1 MKEKNKRIVSKNDTT
16 SIALLLTSKKL
27 GIEKLD
33 LKTIDNYNEIVNKNI
48 EASNILGNI
57 YYSNNIIP
65 PIFDYISD
73 ENKRTYVHINKNI
86 NINEAFSYYFNI
98 IPLGII
104 IAAEQNNALNV
115 LGLEYDYNEKI
126 IKAKTKTLKL

>member
-33 LKTIDNYNEIVNKNI
+33 LKTIDNYDEIVNKNI

>member
-1 MKEKNKRIVSKNDTT
+1 M
-16 SIALLLTSKKL
+16 
-27 GIEKLD
+27 
-33 LKTIDNYNEIVNKNI
+33 
-48 EASNILGNI
+48 GNI

-104 IAAEQNNALNV
+104 IAAEPNNALNV
-115 LGLEYDYNEKI
+115 LGLEYDYNENI
-126 IKAKTKTLKL
+126 ITATTKTLKL